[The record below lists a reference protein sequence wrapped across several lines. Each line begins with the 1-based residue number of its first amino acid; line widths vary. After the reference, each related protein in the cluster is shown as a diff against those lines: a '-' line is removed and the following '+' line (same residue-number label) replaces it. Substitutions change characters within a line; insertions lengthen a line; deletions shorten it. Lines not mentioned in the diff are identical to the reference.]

1 MQQGMLFHT
10 LDAPSSGVYCSRL
23 AYRLH
28 GPLDSHAFALAWQDM
43 LTRHPILRTSFH
55 YEDLD
60 KPLQV
65 VHRDATLKVEQH
77 DWRSLDEAERSAR
90 LDDLLDAQGRR
101 GFALD
106 EAPLL
111 RIILVHWDLERWQ
124 FVLIHHHLLMDGWCR
139 AQLFEELFACYRARL
154 AGQTAQLAPALPYRL
169 FIDWLQAQDL
179 AETER
184 YWRRTLAGFRV
195 PTPLHGDLPANAPGE
210 VLEYRFELDA
220 DSSAALGAELRRRR
234 LTLSTLVSGAWALW
248 LAAQAQSDDVV
259 FGATIAGRPA
269 TLPEAEQI
277 VGLFINTLAVRARI
291 ERDSSFGAWL
301 EALQVAQAESR
312 EYEQTPLALVQTW
325 ADTPRAARLF
335 ESLVVIEN
343 SAGFHGGP
351 ERHGDIE
358 IAATRPVI
366 RNSYPL
372 TLRGVPGASLQMQ
385 LLYDS
390 GRFSAETVAA
400 IAGHVLDALRA
411 LAGADTLTLGTLLDG
426 IADVRQRQQEAR
438 LLAFKDVSRQ
448 RLQTIKRRP
457 S

>member
-1 MQQGMLFHT
+1 
-10 LDAPSSGVYCSRL
+10 
-23 AYRLH
+23 
-28 GPLDSHAFALAWQDM
+28 
-43 LTRHPILRTSFH
+43 
-55 YEDLD
+55 
-60 KPLQV
+60 
-65 VHRDATLKVEQH
+65 
-77 DWRSLDEAERSAR
+77 
-90 LDDLLDAQGRR
+90 
-101 GFALD
+101 
-106 EAPLL
+106 
-111 RIILVHWDLERWQ
+111 
-124 FVLIHHHLLMDGWCR
+124 
-139 AQLFEELFACYRARL
+139 
-154 AGQTAQLAPALPYRL
+154 
-169 FIDWLQAQDL
+169 
-179 AETER
+179 
-184 YWRRTLAGFRV
+184 
-195 PTPLHGDLPANAPGE
+195 
-210 VLEYRFELDA
+210 
-220 DSSAALGAELRRRR
+220 
-234 LTLSTLVSGAWALW
+234 
-248 LAAQAQSDDVV
+248 VV

-411 LAGADTLTLGTLLDG
+411 LAAADTLTLGTLLDG